1 MCLEMPCRHG
11 GTRLRRLHK
20 HVCSN
25 KDGRLMISYQI
36 CNKQMALSSSLDLAE
51 INSLSISATS
61 DSSSANPVLAP
72 LKCI

>member
-1 MCLEMPCRHG
+1 
-11 GTRLRRLHK
+11 
-20 HVCSN
+20 
-25 KDGRLMISYQI
+25 MISYQI
-36 CNKQMALSSSLDLAE
+36 CNKQMALPSSLDLAE